1 MIKLVAS
8 DVDGTLLD
16 SRGKMHPETFNVI
29 QKMHD
34 QNVRFVVA
42 SGRQYQS
49 LRNQFSPI
57 ADEIAYIAEN
67 GAVVVLNGEEIHKSV
82 IDPKLVPEFIED
94 VRKVENAHL
103 VLCTKDCAY
112 IETDHLAVLK
122 EVQIYYAN
130 IEIVEDLTQV
140 DAEVIKLSIMHMEDS
155 ERTYAAIEPKWKGY
169 FTINITTPLWV
180 DVYNHTASKGLAL
193 KKLQEHYGASFEN
206 TMVFGD
212 YFNDVSMMKEAKY
225 SYAMA
230 NAPDGVKAEA
240 TYEAASNE
248 QYGVLQV
255 IYDRILG

>member
-8 DVDGTLLD
+8 DVDGTLVD
-16 SRGKMHPETFNVI
+16 GQGKLHPETFDVI
-29 QKMHD
+29 QKMHKKD
-34 QNVRFVVA
+34 VRFVVA

-49 LRNQFSPI
+49 LRNKFAPI

-67 GAVVVLNGEEIHKSV
+67 GAVVVLDGKEIHKSV
-82 IDPKLVPEFIED
+82 IEAKLIPEFIQD
-94 VRKVENAHL
+94 VRKIKNTHL
-103 VLCTKDCAY
+103 VLCSKDCAY
-112 IETDHLAVLK
+112 IETDNLAVLK
-122 EVQIYYAN
+122 EMQIYYAN
-130 IEIVEDLTQV
+130 LEIVEDLTKV
-140 DAEVIKLSIMHMEDS
+140 DAEIIKLSVMHMEDS
-155 ERTYAAIEPKWKGY
+155 ELTYAGLEAKWSQHL
-169 FTINITTPLWV
+169 TIVITTPLWV
-180 DVYNHTASKGLAL
+180 DVYNQSTSKGFAL
-193 KKLQEHYGASFEN
+193 KKLQEHYGANFDN

-230 NAPDGVKAEA
+230 NAPAGVKDEA

>member
-16 SRGKMHPETFNVI
+16 SAGKMHPETFDVI

-34 QNVRFVVA
+34 RDVRFVVA

-49 LRNQFSPI
+49 LRNKFAPI

-82 IDPKLVPEFIED
+82 IEPKLIPEFIQD

-103 VLCTKDCAY
+103 VLCSKDCAY
-112 IETDHLAVLK
+112 IETDNLAILK

-130 IEIVEDLTQV
+130 IEIVEDLAQV

-155 ERTYAAIEPKWKGY
+155 ELTYNSLEPKWKEAL
-169 FTINITTPLWV
+169 TLVITTPLWV
-180 DVYNHTASKGLAL
+180 DVYNQSTSKGFAL
-193 KKLQEHYGASFEN
+193 KKLQEYYGANFES

-230 NAPDGVKAEA
+230 NAPDGVKSEA
-240 TYEAASNE
+240 TYEAASNDN
-248 QYGVLQV
+248 YGVLQV

>member
-16 SRGKMHPETFNVI
+16 STGKMHPETFDVI

-34 QNVRFVVA
+34 RDVRFVVA

-49 LRNQFSPI
+49 LRNEFAPI

-67 GAVVVLNGEEIHKSV
+67 GAVVVLDGEEIHKSV
-82 IDPKLVPEFIED
+82 IEPKLIPEFIQD

-103 VLCTKDCAY
+103 VLCSKDCAY
-112 IETDHLAVLK
+112 IETDNLAILK

-155 ERTYAAIEPKWKGY
+155 ELTYNSLEPKWKE
-169 FTINITTPLWV
+169 TLTLVITTPLWV
-180 DVYNHTASKGLAL
+180 DVYNQSTSKGFAL
-193 KKLQEHYGASFEN
+193 KKLQEYYGANFEN

-230 NAPDGVKAEA
+230 NAPDGVKSEA
-240 TYEAASNE
+240 NYEAASNDN
-248 QYGVLQV
+248 YGVLQV